1 MCVWVG
7 TAVLEGCFSLGL
19 SILAVNQI
27 QQVTMKKPHKIG
39 DNENILVK
47 MTVTTD
53 LELH

>member
-19 SILAVNQI
+19 SILAVNKI
-27 QQVTMKKPHKIG
+27 QQVRMKKPHKTG
-39 DNENILVK
+39 DNENIFVQ
-47 MTVTTD
+47 MTVTAD